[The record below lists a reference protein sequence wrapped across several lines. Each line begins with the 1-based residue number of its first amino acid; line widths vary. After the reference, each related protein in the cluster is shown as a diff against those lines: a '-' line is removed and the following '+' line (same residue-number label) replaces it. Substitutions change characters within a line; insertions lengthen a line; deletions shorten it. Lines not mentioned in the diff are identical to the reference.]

1 MEDSVRKKRVLPDW
15 MVKSAEKNKISHES
29 LFNTLE
35 KVKSSPKKKLKFP
48 ASNGERE
55 EVVTGL
61 EEELEE
67 DLWTFSEEPE
77 EDGES
82 KVEIDA
88 SEVRGESKEK
98 VISNT
103 GATEVESKD
112 KSVIHILSPRE
123 LLLVAQLVAGQE
135 REQN

>member
-1 MEDSVRKKRVLPDW
+1 

-103 GATEVESKD
+103 GATEVVSKD

>member
-1 MEDSVRKKRVLPDW
+1 

-82 KVEIDA
+82 RVEIDA
-88 SEVRGESKEK
+88 SEVRGERKEK

-123 LLLVAQLVAGQE
+123 LLLVAQLVAGQK